1 MRIIKPTVKKLARP
15 FTRRLLLRMD
25 ARAAAVREQVIVLQ
39 SDLQSDIDEL
49 KRCLP
54 TVLNVIS
61 SQSAAAR
68 EWKRAELELCE
79 KIEQVELEL
88 ARKVE
93 HVEQRGEFIR
103 RETMFE
109 ARYGGQATGPDVPRE
124 PEILDAEKVAAA
136 RQCVRLNLGCGHI
149 PLDGYV
155 NVDGRNLPGVDV
167 RADVNRL
174 PFEEGEVSEIF
185 SAHLLEHFPVE
196 ELSRSLLPYW
206 YSLLEP
212 GGTFAA
218 VVPDAQTMITEYAA
232 GRFRFDDLRQ
242 VTFGL
247 QEYDGDFHFNMFTPE
262 SLTELLEGAGFGE
275 VQIREAGR
283 RNGACYEMELVA
295 SKPLS
300 GSVRELQVSGATRIN
315 HASVDM
321 RSSNWST
328 SSPHPTST

>member
-1 MRIIKPTVKKLARP
+1 MSIIKPAVKKLAKP

-25 ARAAAVREQVIVLQ
+25 ARAAAVREQVITLQ

-68 EWKRAELELCE
+68 EWKRAELELAG

-88 ARKVE
+88 ARKIE
-93 HVEQRGEFIR
+93 QTEQRGEFIR
-103 RETMFE
+103 REAMFE
-109 ARYGGQATGPDVPRE
+109 ARYGAQARGPDTQQE
-124 PEILDAEKVAAA
+124 PEIIDAGKVAAA
-136 RQCVRLNLGCGHI
+136 RACIRLNLGCGHI
-149 PLDGYV
+149 PLEGYL
-155 NVDGRNLPGVDV
+155 NVDARNLPGVDI
-167 RADVNRL
+167 RADVGRL
-174 PFEEGEVSEIF
+174 PFEAGEVSEIF

-196 ELSRSLLPYW
+196 ELSRTLLPYW
-206 YSLLEP
+206 HSLLEP
-212 GGTFAA
+212 GGKFSA
-218 VVPDAQTMITEYAA
+218 VVPDAQTMITEYSA
-232 GRFRFDDLRQ
+232 GRLRFDDLRQ

-262 SLTELLEGAGFGE
+262 SLTELLEGAGFEE
-275 VQIREAGR
+275 VQVRETGR
-283 RNGACYEMELVA
+283 RNGACYEMEVAA
-295 SKPLS
+295 SKPLP
-300 GSVRELQVSGATRIN
+300 GSVRELQVSGATRIS